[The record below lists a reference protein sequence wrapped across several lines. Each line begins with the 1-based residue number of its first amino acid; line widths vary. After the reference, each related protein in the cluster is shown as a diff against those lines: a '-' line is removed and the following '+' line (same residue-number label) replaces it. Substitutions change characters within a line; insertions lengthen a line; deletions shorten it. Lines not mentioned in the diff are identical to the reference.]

1 VTGISGDVSG
11 ISGSMTGISGDVSG
25 VTWNIDDCEI
35 TYEERLKWVSIS
47 DLIF

>member
-35 TYEERLKWVSIS
+35 TYEERLIWVSIS